1 LAAGSTELTIR
12 QGLTSN
18 GPLVEN
24 LKLSLTHFYLSKERE
39 HIVPISQ
46 GFYIRLKGLFL
57 PESRLALVYAAFNY
71 KDCLA
76 GSDLLCHNK
85 RCISSLL
92 KCDGFDHCG
101 DNSDEYTITCSKDPR
116 DRRQWSKTPHF
127 YFPKVEGL
135 SELTTTTL
143 AFLLTSFGTKGSA
156 DCLKHLKLC
165 CRFNWVHIC
174 DDRTVVQD

>member
-1 LAAGSTELTIR
+1 M
-12 QGLTSN
+12 
-18 GPLVEN
+18 
-24 LKLSLTHFYLSKERE
+24 THFYLSKERE

-101 DNSDEYTITCSKDPR
+101 DNSDEYSVTCSKDPR

-143 AFLLTSFGTKGSA
+143 AFLLTSFGTKVSV
-156 DCLKHLKLC
+156 DCLKHLKLSY
-165 CRFNWVHIC
+165 RFNRVHIR